1 MRNGLVNLGSLFQ
14 MLFMELSTFML
25 QSHVQIRVKSVDHC
39 RRVQNQVKGQRNWPW
54 QPLKLQSDSGRQHPV
69 ERWDSQ
75 NKRTQLLQVQLDHPE
90 A

>member
-25 QSHVQIRVKSVDHC
+25 QSREQIKQSLSTC
-39 RRVQNQVKGQRNWPW
+39 TEPSQRPE
-54 QPLKLQSDSGRQHPV
+54 KLQSDSGRQHIPV

>member
-1 MRNGLVNLGSLFQ
+1 

-25 QSHVQIRVKSVDHC
+25 QSREQIRVKSVDLY
-39 RRVQNQVKGQRNWPW
+39 RNQVKGQRNWPW